1 MNIQSIVI
9 ALGESIFSPRI
20 ATRGFELAVF
30 FNATVKLLLVRNNTA
45 ILNASLANTS
55 IENDDTMERQMGK
68 IKQIT
73 EKYSLVEHSTTIL
86 NGDPQEQIIQFM
98 TNNLADLLI
107 VGTHGRT
114 GLDHLIS
121 GSTAEYIIRHS
132 TIPVLVLPYNHET
145 H

>member
-9 ALGESIFSPRI
+9 ALDESIFSPRI
-20 ATRGFELAVF
+20 ASRGFELAVF
-30 FNATVKLLLVRNNTA
+30 FNAKVELLLVRNNTA

-55 IENDDTMERQMGK
+55 IEHDDSMERQMIQ

-73 EKYSLVEHSTTIL
+73 EKYSFIEHSTAIL

-98 TNNLADLLI
+98 AGNNADLLI

-114 GLDHLIS
+114 GLDHFIT

-132 TIPVLVLPYNHET
+132 TIPVLVLPYNQET